1 MILLFKQLT
10 DARAVRSVSDLL
22 AEAQAI
28 SSQVERTAAAF
39 RGAGTSLP
47 PLLPPIA
54 PSAPASSAPQPV
66 AKQPQTRAGKG
77 SISSYGSGAF
87 GSISGESTDSLTA
100 RTLEQMV
107 AAGKVQ
113 RDPKRCA
120 LLYLIV

>member
-1 MILLFKQLT
+1 M
-10 DARAVRSVSDLL
+10 
-22 AEAQAI
+22 
-28 SSQVERTAAAF
+28 
-39 RGAGTSLP
+39 P

-66 AKQPQTRAGKG
+66 AKPQSRAGKG

-107 AAGKVQ
+107 AAGKVK

-120 LLYLIV
+120 LLYILV